1 MNNDYASS
9 QEGGAGGGM
18 TAKQLY
24 GLLGLAVGIGWIYYN
39 IHTNM
44 KQNKR
49 IAELERLLA
58 VDGKSTSLGAA
69 YANFVKQPDS
79 SGVTYGAAPGSVD
92 NFDVNEM
99 ATGVRNPN
107 LAIIRKGGQ
116 VFIERRV

>member
-1 MNNDYASS
+1 MNNDFASS
-9 QEGGAGGGM
+9 GSASDGGM

-49 IAELERLLA
+49 IAELERLVA
-58 VDGKSTSLGAA
+58 ADGKSTSLGAA

-79 SGVTYGAAPGSVD
+79 SGVTYGAAPNSIE

-99 ATGVRNPN
+99 AAGVRTPN